1 MKLLILL
8 LLLSGCSIELKHQR
22 ELQSLSFSAAE
33 KCRKN
38 LKDTKVCSASMICL
52 EQSIDGVTCY
62 NNYRVLLKRGLR
74 DDTMKADCE
83 ELYKKSKEVCK

>member
-22 ELQSLSFSAAE
+22 ELQYLSFSAAE

>member
-38 LKDTKVCSASMICL
+38 LKDTKVCTTSVNCL
-52 EQSIDGVTCY
+52 ESSVDGVTCY
-62 NNYRVLLKRGLR
+62 NNYRTQLKKGVK
-74 DDTMKADCE
+74 DESMKSLCDK
-83 ELYKKSKEVCK
+83 LYKKSKEVCK

>member
-1 MKLLILL
+1 MKTLLFL

-38 LKDTKVCSASMICL
+38 LKDTKVCTTSVNCL
-52 EQSIDGVTCY
+52 ESSVDGVTCY
-62 NNYRVLLKRGLR
+62 NNYRVLLKRGLH
-74 DDTMKADCE
+74 DDAMKADCE

>member
-1 MKLLILL
+1 MKTLL
-8 LLLSGCSIELKHQR
+8 LLLFLSGCSIELKHQR
-22 ELQSLSFSAAE
+22 ELQSVSFSAAE

-38 LKDTKVCSASMICL
+38 LKDTKVCTTSVNCL
-52 EQSIDGVTCY
+52 ESSVEGVTCY
-62 NNYRVLLKRGLR
+62 NNYRALLKKGLR

>member
-38 LKDTKVCSASMICL
+38 LKDTKVCTTSVNCL
-52 EQSIDGVTCY
+52 ESSVEGVTCY
-62 NNYRVLLKRGLR
+62 NNYRALLKKGLY
-74 DDTMKADCE
+74 DDAMKAACE
-83 ELYKKSKEVCK
+83 NLYKKSKEVCK

>member
-1 MKLLILL
+1 MRLLIFL

-22 ELQSLSFSAAE
+22 ELQSLSFSVAE

-38 LKDTKVCSASMICL
+38 LKDTKVCSESMTCL

-62 NNYRVLLKRGLR
+62 NNYRAQLKKGIE
-74 DDTMKADCE
+74 DESMKNLCDK
-83 ELYKKSKEVCK
+83 LYKKSKEVCR